1 MPPPEYIGGGGG
13 GGGVLL
19 GRTDRG
25 EKVERGRVQG

>member
-1 MPPPEYIGGGGG
+1 MRPLEYIGEGGR
-13 GGGVLL
+13 GGVLL